1 MGKGVKERFLATVN
15 GGLLDTIKDLAGKA
29 PVRNE
34 VKGWNSQDW
43 VLDLLGALE
52 TEKVIDLDARYKI
65 SKARIRKLVE
75 RKVWVE
81 NGKLAWR

>member
-1 MGKGVKERFLATVN
+1 M
-15 GGLLDTIKDLAGKA
+15 DTIKDLV

-34 VKGWNSQDW
+34 ANGWNSQDW
-43 VLDLLGALE
+43 VLDLLEALE
-52 TEKVIDLDARYKI
+52 KRKVIDLDARYNL

-81 NGKLAWR
+81 NGLGKSNLDHG

>member
-1 MGKGVKERFLATVN
+1 M
-15 GGLLDTIKDLAGKA
+15 DTIKDLV

-34 VKGWNSQDW
+34 VNGWNSQDW
-43 VLDLLGALE
+43 VLDLLEALE
-52 TEKVIDLDARYKI
+52 KRKVIDLDARYNL

-81 NGKLAWR
+81 NGLGKSNLDHG